1 MYTYKTGIEKDEHDD
16 FVKSS
21 PLVCLLQSST
31 WGKVKSNWD
40 NELIGF
46 YSDDELVGTASV
58 LIKKLPLN
66 FSMIYIPRGPI
77 LDYSDRTLLKFII
90 DSLKEYGKSKN
101 ALFIKI
107 DPLILR
113 SSFKLG
119 DEQVINADAE
129 KIIEEIQNLGGKW
142 SGLTMDMASTIQP
155 RFQANVYTQDNIES
169 TFPKHTK
176 RLMNDARKRGVYT
189 ERAGIEQIEEFSNV
203 VALTESR
210 KNISLRNKEY
220 FKNLMEMYGDDA
232 YLHLAKVNVP
242 QKLKEYK
249 ENLKEID
256 KQLEETQE
264 HQKKRLTK
272 LEQQK
277 NSTTKYIKEL
287 EALNITNDED
297 LVIAGILSI
306 QFGDTME
313 MLYAGMDDRFK
324 TFYPQY
330 LLNPKVFS
338 DAYDNN
344 IRWSNIGGIEGDLSD
359 GLTKFKSN
367 FNPTIEETIGEFDIP
382 VNKLLFS
389 LSEFAYKLKK
399 EKRLNFKKN
408 K

>member
-1 MYTYKTGIEKDEHDD
+1 MFTYKVGIKKDEHDS
-16 FVKSS
+16 FVESS
-21 PLVCLLQSST
+21 SLVCLLQSST
-31 WGKVKSNWD
+31 WGKVKNNWE

-46 YSDDELVGTASV
+46 YSNDKMVGTASV

-77 LDYSDRTLLKFII
+77 LDYSNRKLLKFVIN
-90 DSLKEYGKSKN
+90 SLKEYGKRKN

-119 DEQVINADAE
+119 DEQVINQE
-129 KIIEEIQNLGGKW
+129 SENIISDIKKFGGIW
-142 SGLTMDMASTIQP
+142 HGLTKEMSTTIQP
-155 RFQANVYTQDNIES
+155 RFQANVYTQADIES

-189 ERAGIEQIEEFSNV
+189 ERADITQIEEFSNV
-203 VALTESR
+203 VALTETR

-249 ENLKEID
+249 KNLEEIN
-256 KQLEETQE
+256 KQLLETQD
-264 HQKKRLTK
+264 HQKKKLTK

-287 EALNITNDED
+287 ESLNIISDED
-297 LVIAGILSI
+297 MVIAGILSI

-338 DAYDNN
+338 DAYDNG
-344 IRWSNIGGIEGDLSD
+344 IRWSNIGGIQGNLDD

-382 VNKLLFS
+382 ANKIFFS
-389 LSEFAYKLKK
+389 LSQLAYKLKK
-399 EKRLNFKKN
+399 EKKLKFKK